1 LIRRFFR
8 ALWNTLKSLW
18 VVALLITLLIT
29 LLVWLAGPYI
39 AVADYPVLQSV
50 TARLGTT
57 LALVFCWGLFV
68 ALYYSRKKKKS
79 LADPDKSAEEEK
91 KIVSRNEFKE
101 KADYIRDKFKAAVR
115 TVTRSNFYGPPGR
128 SRYSLPWYLVI
139 GTENSG
145 KTSLLLNSGLQF
157 PLNEQADRHLYNLRA
172 TEHCETFFANQ
183 AMFIDTPGKYT
194 ESRSESE
201 PNKLWLLLLKRLFSV
216 RPARPVNG
224 VIVCISMR
232 ELMDMDTARRE
243 HIARTVRERLSD
255 ILKLLRSIV
264 PVYLVFTK
272 CDAVP
277 GFAQFFAYLA
287 RSEREQIFGCPCK
300 GMSMESIN
308 TRDEIKSV
316 MQTLNAQII
325 PKIHQERDLAARGDM
340 FRFPQELA
348 ALGGRIEDFL
358 HEAFGPS
365 RYHRP
370 VMFRGFFFTS
380 ALSAHDVLAASARE
394 GELSFQ
400 TGFQPS
406 LGDYAKGFFILRLLQ
421 DCVIPE
427 ARLAGADKDHKW
439 SLRLRRYGPQ
449 LAACG
454 FFLFAVFFLGL
465 SFINNYARINDVDT
479 VYKAYEEQRRMVP
492 VPSDARAV
500 LPELAE
506 MEKST
511 EIFKPDE
518 DSAVAYGIGLYQ
530 GDAFETA
537 TGNAYL
543 DVLNS
548 RLMPHL
554 RRTAAERVELSM
566 ENIPELKSA
575 LRAYLMLCR
584 PRHLEEDFLLGW
596 LGRRWSE
603 SFRGDAGA
611 QRDLARH
618 MEYLM
623 AKGIVPVEP
632 NTDLLERARR
642 AMFKVPL
649 AELAYQQMKEE
660 AELGGKA
667 PFSFRASLG
676 DAMSPFE
683 GDTYAIPH
691 LYTREGYEEF
701 CVKRC
706 PDIIMEM
713 TGDSWIFGSSS
724 LALSALDMDKIYK
737 DVRAMYFRDYTQYWN
752 NAVQALLVPA
762 PENLAE
768 AGRTAERLTAG
779 VSPVVLV
786 LRDLRANIS
795 FTKEQE
801 DPGQVEGAVLDAAQ
815 RTAQQKASRLVGPQ
829 VSRALAGKTR
839 EELETARQRAKEEAH
854 KDALAVRQYFLPLD
868 SLLDTEGNAAPA
880 LKAANDAMQ
889 TAGSYFTKIVS
900 SDNQAQRVFTA
911 LLEVADE
918 KDDTLRKLE
927 STAARLPSPMG
938 GWYESVASGALKR
951 MLFLAAQNINVAFRE
966 QVMSVFGRDLRAYYP
981 FSPQSDADV
990 NLESF
995 THFFKAG
1002 GVLDSFYD
1010 AYVRPFTS
1018 PGGGLRSIMGQTLP
1032 LSGPAIGQLQRANR
1046 VQEAFFSSG
1055 RDLGINF
1062 MLEPY
1067 ALDASLKQVDLS
1079 DGNKTVSYWHGP
1091 VKGESLIWPTKGGT
1105 QAQLTLTDLRGVPT
1119 RRSARGEW
1127 SLFRILQSGIIKR
1140 QEGNTCLIEVQQN
1153 GKWAQ
1158 FLIQFRNRLNPFDP
1172 SVCSFSLPASLQ

>member
-1 LIRRFFR
+1 
-8 ALWNTLKSLW
+8 
-18 VVALLITLLIT
+18 
-29 LLVWLAGPYI
+29 
-39 AVADYPVLQSV
+39 
-50 TARLGTT
+50 
-57 LALVFCWGLFV
+57 
-68 ALYYSRKKKKS
+68 
-79 LADPDKSAEEEK
+79 
-91 KIVSRNEFKE
+91 
-101 KADYIRDKFKAAVR
+101 
-115 TVTRSNFYGPPGR
+115 
-128 SRYSLPWYLVI
+128 
-139 GTENSG
+139 
-145 KTSLLLNSGLQF
+145 
-157 PLNEQADRHLYNLRA
+157 
-172 TEHCETFFANQ
+172 
-183 AMFIDTPGKYT
+183 MFIDTPGKYT
-194 ESRSESE
+194 EARTESE
-201 PNKLWLLLLKRLFSV
+201 PNRLWLLLLKRLFRV

-243 HIARTVRERLSD
+243 HIARTVRERLSEV
-255 ILKLLRSIV
+255 LKLLRSYV

-277 GFAQFFAYLA
+277 GFAQFFAHLS

-300 GMSMESIN
+300 GMN
-308 TRDEIKSV
+308 TEAIDTRGEIKSL

-325 PKIHQERDLAARGDM
+325 SKIHQERDLAARGDM

-358 HEAFGPS
+358 YEAFGPS

-370 VMFRGFFFTS
+370 VMTRGFFFTS

-406 LGDYAKGFFILRLLQ
+406 LGDYAKGFFILRLLR

-454 FFLFAVFFLGL
+454 LFLFAVFFLGL
-465 SFINNYARINDVDT
+465 SFINNYARINDVEA
-479 VYKAYEEQRRMVP
+479 VYKEYEEQRRKIPM
-492 VPSDARAV
+492 PSDAGAV

-506 MEKST
+506 IEKST
-511 EIFKPDE
+511 EIFKPD
-518 DSAVAYGIGLYQ
+518 DDPAVAYGLGLYQ
-530 GDAFETA
+530 GGAFERA

-543 DVLNS
+543 GVLNS

-554 RRTAAERVELSM
+554 RSMAADRVELSL

-575 LRAYLMLCR
+575 LRAYLMLCL
-584 PRHLEEDFLLGW
+584 PRHLEENFLMGW

-611 QRDLARH
+611 QQNLTRH
-618 MEYLM
+618 MEYLI
-623 AKGIVPVEP
+623 AKGIIPVEP
-632 NTDLLERARR
+632 DAGLLDRARR

-660 AELGGKA
+660 AEQSGKA

-683 GDTYAIPH
+683 GDTYAVPH
-691 LYTREGYEEF
+691 LYTREGYDVF

-713 TGDSWIFGSSS
+713 TGDSWIFGSNP
-724 LALSALDMDKIYK
+724 LTLSALDMDKIYK

-752 NAVQALLVPA
+752 SAVQALLVPA
-762 PENLAE
+762 SENLAE

-795 FTKEQE
+795 FILEQE
-801 DPGQVEGAVLDAAQ
+801 EPGQVEGAVLDAGQ
-815 RTAQQKASRLVGPQ
+815 RAAQQKAGRLVGSQ
-829 VSRALAGKTR
+829 VGRALAGKTR
-839 EELETARQRAKEEAH
+839 EELDAARQRAKEEAH

-889 TAGSYFTKIVS
+889 AAGSYFGKIVS

-911 LLEVADE
+911 LLEIADE

-927 STAARLPSPMG
+927 SSAARLPSPVG

-951 MLFLAAQNINVAFRE
+951 MLFLAAQNINAAYRE
-966 QVMSVFGRDLRAYYP
+966 QVMSVYGRDLRAYYP

-990 NLESF
+990 NLEAF
-995 THFFKAG
+995 AHFFKAG
-1002 GVLDSFYD
+1002 GVLDGFYD
-1010 AYVRPFTS
+1010 AYVRPFTA
-1018 PGGGLRSIMGQTLP
+1018 PGGGLRSIMGRTLP
-1032 LSGPAIGQLQRANR
+1032 LAGPAIVQLQRANR

-1067 ALDASLKQVDLS
+1067 ALDATLKQVDLA
-1079 DGNKTVSYWHGP
+1079 DGDKTVSYWHGP
-1091 VKGESLIWPTKGGT
+1091 VKGESLVWPNRGGA
-1105 QAQLTLTDLRGVPT
+1105 QAQLTLTDLRGVPA
-1119 RRSARGEW
+1119 RRSAKGDW
-1127 SLFRILQSGIIKR
+1127 ALFRILQSGIIKR
-1140 QEGNTCLIEVQQN
+1140 QEGNTCLIEVQHN

-1172 SVCSFSLPASLQ
+1172 SVCSFTLPASLQ